1 MARQRCPEKI
11 HSARRCAL
19 MCGGRSRSWSLSG
32 CRSLSS
38 IRPGPRFRE
47 RIIFLATTSRRF
59 TRPKFSAPRRT
70 AGLALS
76 PCGGRGG
83 SYFRQRCWCFGRPA
97 GFGLLA
103 IIIVVPTTKRS
114 KFVWDRS
121 WYDRSGNQCR
131 PAGRLYFWLPLI
143 ATFGWRLS
151 RSIFQIAR
159 LLSRLRMR
167 ELLQSPAHALGLAQ
181 LVLGRLRRSLCT
193 ALLDGHLA
201 RLANRLSV
209 EGLKR

>member
-1 MARQRCPEKI
+1 M
-11 HSARRCAL
+11 H
-19 MCGGRSRSWSLSG
+19 GGRTPKNVSGRGFVSPHHAKRSPLFSLSRVTLPDHPHDRCLEG
-32 CRSLSS
+32 ALVCRST
-38 IRPGPRFRE
+38 E
-47 RIIFLATTSRRF
+47 RR
-59 TRPKFSAPRRT
+59 
-70 AGLALS
+70 
-76 PCGGRGG
+76 
-83 SYFRQRCWCFGRPA
+83 
-97 GFGLLA
+97 
-103 IIIVVPTTKRS
+103 
-114 KFVWDRS
+114 KFVWDRR

-181 LVLGRLRRSLCT
+181 LVLGRLRRSLCA

-201 RLANRLSV
+201 RCASLLAAKRGNLSKMLQ
-209 EGLKR
+209 G

>member
-1 MARQRCPEKI
+1 M
-11 HSARRCAL
+11 HRRGTSKDL
-19 MCGGRSRSWSLSG
+19 SGRTFLPAGYAKRSPLFSLSRVSLPDHPHDRCLEG
-32 CRSLSS
+32 ALVCRST
-38 IRPGPRFRE
+38 E
-47 RIIFLATTSRRF
+47 RR
-59 TRPKFSAPRRT
+59 
-70 AGLALS
+70 
-76 PCGGRGG
+76 
-83 SYFRQRCWCFGRPA
+83 
-97 GFGLLA
+97 
-103 IIIVVPTTKRS
+103 
-114 KFVWDRS
+114 KFVRDRR

>member
-1 MARQRCPEKI
+1 MHR
-11 HSARRCAL
+11 
-19 MCGGRSRSWSLSG
+19 GRTPKNVSGREFVSPHHAKRSPLFSLSRVTLPDYPHDRRLESALV
-32 CRSLSS
+32 CRS
-38 IRPGPRFRE
+38 
-47 RIIFLATTSRRF
+47 
-59 TRPKFSAPRRT
+59 
-70 AGLALS
+70 
-76 PCGGRGG
+76 
-83 SYFRQRCWCFGRPA
+83 
-97 GFGLLA
+97 
-103 IIIVVPTTKRS
+103 TKRT